1 MAVMKDPV
9 VEMQDLEFSYDD
21 GRPALNGVSLSVAR
35 GECLGLIGP
44 NGAGKSTLLLHLNG
58 ILRGR
63 GRLRVLGLPVAGRNL
78 KAIRSLVGLVFQDPR
93 QQLFLPCLSE
103 DVAFGPLN
111 AGMSRAEVMDRVRD
125 ILTRFGL
132 ADAMERSPLRLSL
145 GEQKKAA
152 LAAVLVTGPELLAFD
167 EPQAGLDPASRREF
181 IDLLRALPQTKI
193 IATHDLELVYELCG
207 RVVVM
212 DGGRVYADGP
222 GALILENADLLR
234 AHRLEPPLNMLLE
247 RRR

>member
-1 MAVMKDPV
+1 MVVMNDPV
-9 VEMQDLEFSYDD
+9 VDIQDLEFSYDG
-21 GRPALNGVSLSVAR
+21 GRPALDGVSLSIAG
-35 GECLGLIGP
+35 GECVGLIGP

-63 GRLRVLGLPVAGRNL
+63 GRLSVLGLPVAGANL
-78 KAIRSLVGLVFQDPR
+78 KTIRARVGLVFQDPR
-93 QQLFLPCLSE
+93 QQLFLPCLAE

-111 AGMSRAEVMDRVRD
+111 AGMAPAEVMDRVRD

-132 ADAMERSPLRLSL
+132 EDAMERSPLHLSL

-152 LAAVLVTGPELLAFD
+152 LAAVLLTDPALLAFD

-181 IDLLRALPQTKI
+181 IELLRALPQTKI
-193 IATHDLELVYELCG
+193 IATHDLELVYELCD

-212 DGGRVYADGP
+212 DGGRIFADGP
-222 GALILENADLLR
+222 GAVILDNAALLQ
-234 AHRLEPPLNMLLE
+234 AHRLEQPLNLLLE